1 RAQAEMNVIA
11 AREQQQHPID
21 DKERGFSLHPLAEIL
36 LGDQR
41 VTLLT
46 VLGAVGL
53 VLLIACANIANLQ
66 LARARGRQKEIAVR
80 VALGGGSVRGGFQA
94 GSGVTA
100 VGSGRRAQ
108 CVGGGRSAVSSIFI
122 AWRGTVVAKR
132 VHPREISARLEY
144 LEPLGRRIG
153 LSEKTYRDPR

>member
-1 RAQAEMNVIA
+1 MQLVNSSNIRSN
-11 AREQQQHPID
+11 
-21 DKERGFSLHPLAEIL
+21 DKERGFSLHPLAETL

-80 VALGGGSVRGGFQA
+80 VALGA
-94 GSGVTA
+94 T
-100 VGSGRRAQ
+100 
-108 CVGGGRSAVSSIFI
+108 
-122 AWRGTVVAKR
+122 
-132 VHPREISARLEY
+132 P
-144 LEPLGRRIG
+144 RRIVRQLLAENFVLAATSAMLG
-153 LSEKTYRDPR
+153 VLLAIGGVRWLMANAPAGVPRIDESRVDFTAMLFAAGIALLSSLLFGMVPALSAAYDSWDL